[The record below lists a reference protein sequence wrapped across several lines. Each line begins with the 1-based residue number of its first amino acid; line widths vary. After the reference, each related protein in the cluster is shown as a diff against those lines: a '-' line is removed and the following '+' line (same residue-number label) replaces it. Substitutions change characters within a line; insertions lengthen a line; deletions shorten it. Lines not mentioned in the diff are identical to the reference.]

1 MIINQ
6 CLLCGSKNFK
16 TIFKK
21 NAQEILQC
29 RTCSF
34 AMLKNYPSLQETK
47 KIYQKDYFDNKK
59 TLDFPADAQ
68 KKFNFIKRYL
78 KPKVKVLDFGC
89 GLGDFIGVIKK
100 EKFKPY
106 GYDLSSS
113 AAEFVRKKYRIP
125 CLSSSIDLQSFPK
138 DFFDAITCFDVIEHA
153 PNFKTIMNFFGIWL
167 KPKGYLFITTP
178 NLYSWDAKV
187 FRSAWYG
194 FKKIPEHIN
203 YFSPKTIKIL
213 LEGRNFK
220 IVKIKT
226 WGFVR
231 SIDFLLNH
239 FEDQNSFLI
248 KSLKKI
254 AGFFKINNKLVY
266 LPMIDMIV
274 VAQKL

>member
-1 MIINQ
+1 MINQ
-6 CLLCGSKNFK
+6 CLLCGNKKLK

-21 NAQEILQC
+21 EFQEIVQC
-29 RTCSF
+29 LSCSF
-34 AMLKNYPSLQETK
+34 GMLKNYPSLQETK

-59 TLDFPADAQ
+59 SPDFPADAR
-68 KKFNFIKRYL
+68 KKFSFIKGYL
-78 KPKVKVLDFGC
+78 KPNAKVLDFGC
-89 GLGDFIGVIKK
+89 GLGDFISVLKK

-106 GYDLSSS
+106 GYDLSSL
-113 AAEFVRKKYRIP
+113 AAKFVTKKYQIP
-125 CLSSSIDLQSFPK
+125 CLSSSIDSQSFLK

-153 PNFKTIMNFFGIWL
+153 PNFKTIINFFRGWL

-187 FRSAWYG
+187 LGPFWYG

-203 YFSPKTIKIL
+203 YFSPKSIKML
-213 LEGRNFK
+213 LEDKTFK

-231 SIDFLLNH
+231 TIDFLLNH
-239 FEDQNSFLI
+239 LDNQSSFLI
-248 KSLKKI
+248 KSMKKI
-254 AGFFKINNKLVY
+254 TAFFKINKKLVY
-266 LPMIDMIV
+266 LPMTDMMV